1 MINEAEVD
9 RVLNDV
15 GPRLRR
21 LRIDRGVTLA
31 ELSAITGISV
41 STLSRLEGGQRRANL
56 ELLLPIAAAHQVPLD
71 DLVGTPA
78 AADPRITG
86 KPVKVE
92 GFSYQPLTRQPG
104 GLQAY
109 RIGVPA
115 RRRSPELTSHEGYEW
130 LYVLSGTL
138 RLILADHDIELT
150 EGEAAELD
158 ASQPHWYGSAGR
170 GATQLLAWYS
180 RPAERVHVRG
190 RTGRR

>member
-1 MINEAEVD
+1 MTNSSEVD

-21 LRIDRGVTLA
+21 LRIERGVTLA
-31 ELSAITGISV
+31 ELSAITDISV

-71 DLVGTPA
+71 DLVGTPS
-78 AADPRITG
+78 AADPRIRS
-86 KPVKVE
+86 KPVKVD
-92 GFSYQPLTRQPG
+92 GISYQSLTRQPG

-109 RIGVPA
+109 QVGIPA
-115 RRRSPELTSHEGYEW
+115 RRRGPELASHEGYEW

-138 RLILADHDIELT
+138 RLILADHDLELA

-170 GATQLLAWYS
+170 GAIQLLAWYS
-180 RPAERVHVRG
+180 RPAERVHVKARAP
-190 RTGRR
+190 RR